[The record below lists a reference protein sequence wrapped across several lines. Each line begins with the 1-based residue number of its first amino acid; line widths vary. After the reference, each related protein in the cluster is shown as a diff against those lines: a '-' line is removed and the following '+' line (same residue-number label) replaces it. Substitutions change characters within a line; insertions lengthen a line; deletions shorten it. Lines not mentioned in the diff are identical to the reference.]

1 MHAALKN
8 RRVPAMDLGAWARD
22 NRAGR
27 QEDSMRFDD
36 LPQSDNI
43 EDRRGDGGSSS
54 GPGGGFGLPIGG
66 GGLGLGTIVILG
78 IIGYALGIDP
88 RLLIGGAEMMSNK
101 TQQQSPSQPSGKT
114 GAPSDEMG
122 KFVSRVLG
130 STEVVWKNTFE
141 QGGQRYRTPTLVMFT
156 GATRA
161 DACGMAQSA
170 MGPFYCPSDQKIYL
184 DTSFFRDLERR
195 FKGCDAGSRSCQF
208 AQAYVIA
215 HEVGHHV
222 QNQLGILPKV
232 QQQQRQVS
240 KTDANHLQV
249 RVELQA
255 DCLAGVWANKSDQQ
269 WKLIEPG
276 DVEAA
281 MRTAA
286 AIGDDR
292 LQKQAQGYAIPDSFT
307 HGTSEQRQRWF
318 QTGLKQGTVAAC
330 NTFQSADL

>member
-1 MHAALKN
+1 
-8 RRVPAMDLGAWARD
+8 
-22 NRAGR
+22 
-27 QEDSMRFDD
+27 MRWDD

-43 EDRRGDGGSSS
+43 EDRRGDSGG
-54 GPGGGFGLPIGG
+54 GGGGGFPMGMGG
-66 GGLGLGTIVILG
+66 GGLGIGTIVILG

-88 RLLIGGAEMMSNK
+88 RILIGGAEMMGGGGA
-101 TQQQSPSQPSGKT
+101 QQESTRQPSGKT
-114 GAPSDEMG
+114 GAPSDDMG

-130 STEVVWKNTFE
+130 SADVQWKQIFE
-141 QGGQRYRTPTLVMFT
+141 ESGQRYRSPTLVMFS

-161 DACGMAQSA
+161 DACGQAQSA

-184 DTSFFRDLERR
+184 DTTFFREIERR
-195 FKGCDAGSRSCQF
+195 FRGCDAGSKSCQF

-232 QQQQRQVS
+232 QQQQRGLS
-240 KTDANHLQV
+240 KVEANQLQV

-255 DCLAGVWANKSDQQ
+255 DCFAGIWAARSDQQ

-281 MRTAA
+281 MKTAA

-292 LQKQAQGYAIPDSFT
+292 LQKQSQGYAIPDSFT
-307 HGTSEQRQRWF
+307 HGSSEQRQRWF
-318 QTGLKQGTVAAC
+318 QNGLKSGNVKAC
-330 NTFQSADL
+330 NTFGAQACL